1 MSRRLV
7 AGTLVCAGLALSLVA
22 QLRSGSLEVS
32 TARGSVGPSASPP
45 KILTAYFGYNN
56 CTGIRDLNGNGLVD
70 EAQAGGC
77 RVVPV
82 PGTQT
87 LVTNVATPDALVATC
102 LSTSTPKPTADQL
115 QRLDAMPVTF
125 SGPVQAST
133 LDPSSFVVQMSNGT
147 LRKPLCVALAPAIET
162 NEGETV
168 LIMGDFGEPKASGKP
183 YPARLTA
190 GGVQVMQT
198 GGTFV
203 TMATMAVDVM
213 DYSASPILLGAK
225 LTRYPDDG
233 EASTGRGSPNHCR
246 DRFPTT
252 NYVLQL
258 LWSGGVTR
266 DGVNSLLP
274 NENGLFRSATASG
287 LFNVQVHNQSGALV
301 DSFQVTGVK
310 ILGLADLGTGQP
322 VPGQFW
328 AHDGDNYLQICL
340 ELAAG
345 YDPSKIALL
354 SVDPNNSAGLK
365 LYDPTGDV
373 PISAQKVLITR

>member
-1 MSRRLV
+1 MSRRLL
-7 AGTLVCAGLALSLVA
+7 AGTFVSAGLALSLLL
-22 QLRSGSLEVS
+22 QLRSGAFEVS

-56 CTGIRDLNGNGLVD
+56 CAGIRDLNGNGPVD
-70 EAQAGGC
+70 EAQANGC
-77 RVVPV
+77 RVVPI

-87 LVTNVATPDALVATC
+87 LVTNVATPEALVATC

-125 SGPVQAST
+125 SGPVQGTS
-133 LDPSSFVVQMSNGT
+133 LDPSRFVVQMSDGA
-147 LRKPLCVALAPAIET
+147 LRKPLCVALAPSIET

-183 YPARLTA
+183 YPARVTV

-198 GGTFV
+198 GGTFA

-213 DYSASPILLGAK
+213 DYSTSPLLLGAK
-225 LTRYPDDG
+225 LTRYPQAG
-233 EASTGRGSPNHCR
+233 EESSGRGSPNHCR

-274 NENGLFRSATASG
+274 NENGLFKSATASG
-287 LFNVQVHNQSGALV
+287 LFNVEVRKPDGMIG

-310 ILGLADLGTGQP
+310 LLGIADLGTGQP

-328 AHDGDNYLQICL
+328 LHDGDNYLQICL
-340 ELAAG
+340 ELAAS
-345 YDPSKIALL
+345 YDPSKIALV

-365 LYDPTGDV
+365 LYDPSGDV
-373 PISAQKVLITR
+373 PISSQRVLVTR